1 LPFGKR
7 LANITKKTFAG
18 FHFLTVYMSNF
29 SKSYFV
35 QILAELGRLLLHPN
49 QTLQQIIA
57 SESNYNAWFTPES
70 VEQAITAAGNSL
82 TEESLEQWLSAYTL
96 TPHQPKKVG
105 LILAGNIPLVGFHD
119 VLCVLVSGNI
129 ALIKASSQ
137 DARLIKYILQLLVN
151 IGPEVA
157 AQFQFVERLEGFDAV
172 IATGSN
178 NTSRYFDYYFGKVP
192 NIIRKNRNSIAL
204 LTGNETTEQ
213 LHLLGKDV
221 FDYYGLGCRNVSKL
235 LVPKG
240 YNFTPFFEVIE
251 SYHPIGNH
259 HKYHNN
265 YDYNKAIYLVNRDKH
280 LDNGFLLVKE
290 DERLTSPLA
299 VLFYEEYEDLAAAQA
314 WLEKHNEN
322 IQCVVSAAQLQINNQ
337 VVEFGQSQQPALWD
351 YADGIDTLQFLS
363 NL

>member
-1 LPFGKR
+1 L
-7 LANITKKTFAG
+7 I
-18 FHFLTVYMSNF
+18 
-29 SKSYFV
+29 
-35 QILAELGRLLLHPN
+35 QILAELGRQLLNPDL
-49 QTLQQIIA
+49 TLQQIIT
-57 SESNYNAWFTPES
+57 SESNYNAWFTSES
-70 VEQAITAAGNSL
+70 VQQAVTATGHSL
-82 TEESLEQWLSAYTL
+82 NEKNFEKWLSAYTIVE
-96 TPHQPKKVG
+96 HEPKKIG

-129 ALIKASSQ
+129 ALIKASTQ
-137 DARLIKYILQLLVN
+137 DARLIKYVLQLLVN
-151 IGPEVA
+151 IEPQIA
-157 AQFQFVERLEGFDAV
+157 AQYQFIERLEGFDAV

-192 NIIRKNRNSIAL
+192 NIIRKNRNSVAL

-213 LHLLGKDV
+213 LHLLGKDI

-235 LVPKG
+235 LVPKH
-240 YNFTPFFEVIE
+240 YNFIPFFEAIE

-290 DERLTSPLA
+290 DERMVSPLA
-299 VLFYEEYEDLAAAQA
+299 VLFYEEYEDMAAAQTRLIA
-314 WLEKHNEN
+314 QSNQ
-322 IQCVVSAAQLQINNQ
+322 IQCIVSMVSLPVNNQ
-337 VVEFGQSQQPALWD
+337 VVDFGQSQQPALWD